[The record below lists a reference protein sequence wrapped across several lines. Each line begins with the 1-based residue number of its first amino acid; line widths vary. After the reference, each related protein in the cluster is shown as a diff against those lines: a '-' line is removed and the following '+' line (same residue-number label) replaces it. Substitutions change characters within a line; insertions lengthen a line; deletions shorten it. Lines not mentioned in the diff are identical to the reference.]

1 MPEPCAVPS
10 AERLRQAFIGYDNM
24 PDHIERQPLRLY
36 VYNSRGELRAGVNEF
51 QTLVNRLPIATVNAE
66 ARSHAANFCRTQVKD
81 IDLFYAID
89 AHDEP
94 SEIIGDEILEHLFVQ
109 PTTVR
114 VTTDWNSYDG
124 HPAIFGSATDLVN
137 MVSRVFGTCVERIVF
152 NPWSESHHSLEE
164 MYWPHTVQTVELGW
178 LSS

>member
-10 AERLRQAFIGYDNM
+10 AERLRQAFVGYDSL

-36 VYNSRGELRAGVNEF
+36 VYNCRGELRVGVNEF

-66 ARSHAANFCRTQVKD
+66 ARSQAANFCRAQVKD

-89 AHDEP
+89 THDES
-94 SEIIGDEILEHLFVQ
+94 SESIRDEILEHLFVQ

-114 VTTDWNSYDG
+114 VTTEWDENDG
-124 HPAIFGSATDLVN
+124 HPAIFRSAEDFVDT
-137 MVSRVFGTCVERIVF
+137 VSRVFGTCVERIVF
-152 NPWSESHHSLEE
+152 NSCFESHHTLEE
-164 MYWPHTVQTVELGW
+164 MYWPHTVQSVELGW